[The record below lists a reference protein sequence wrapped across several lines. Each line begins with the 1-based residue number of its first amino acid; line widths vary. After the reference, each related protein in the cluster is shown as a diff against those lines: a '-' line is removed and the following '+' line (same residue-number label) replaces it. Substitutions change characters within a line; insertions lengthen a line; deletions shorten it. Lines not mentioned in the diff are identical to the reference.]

1 MTNKQC
7 TIQECRDIDLKRD
20 MDLVREILLK
30 IEEDP
35 QLSSPPPTP
44 RGQPCA
50 GRFCYMAVSYPLEV
64 PIARRLFSDEI
75 KTDYRY
81 RFW

>member
-1 MTNKQC
+1 MG
-7 TIQECRDIDLKRD
+7 EGSLA
-20 MDLVREILLK
+20 RETTDGGDRQK

>member
-1 MTNKQC
+1 MG
-7 TIQECRDIDLKRD
+7 ELK
-20 MDLVREILLK
+20 LARENESGQDRPGNIGEGDPQK

-50 GRFCYMAVSYPLEV
+50 GRFCVMEGSGLRGWGDTGGQAASG
-64 PIARRLFSDEI
+64 
-75 KTDYRY
+75 T
-81 RFW
+81 